1 MCKFIYNAFLKIFHI
16 FGNFK
21 KKCGHLDLLYVKVGA
36 RVGVKVATF
45 HTGLLPCHKLN
56 GTIINVI
63 RLPVPGS
70 SVSFVSFKDKLQLF
84 VFVNACFICNR
95 AFNLHIQYMFK
106 DQCFGSVSFW
116 CGSASGIMDP
126 DPVLDPDPT

>member
-1 MCKFIYNAFLKIFHI
+1 
-16 FGNFK
+16 
-21 KKCGHLDLLYVKVGA
+21 
-36 RVGVKVATF
+36 
-45 HTGLLPCHKLN
+45 
-56 GTIINVI
+56 VI

-106 DQCFGSVSFW
+106 DQCFGSEV
-116 CGSASGIMDP
+116 
-126 DPVLDPDPT
+126 DPDPTIPDPKH